1 MPSSGKA
8 REIGKSVVR
17 RSGDSKSTKHSPH
30 PAKSHE
36 LARPLL
42 LGHRGASKYA
52 PENTPAA
59 FELALQHGCDGFEF
73 DIRYTGDAR
82 CVVCHDPLHKRR
94 RIVRRTFVEL
104 ELPAGE
110 QIIREY
116 SERAYLDVEL
126 KVQGEIAT
134 VVEALGEIDVG
145 RFVISSFL
153 PDVLTSIGGRY
164 PKLPLGLICE
174 NFRQLRRWS
183 SLPIVA
189 VMLHR
194 ELASQDLVEELHASG
209 KQVFVWTVNRERQ
222 MRRFAER
229 GIDGIISDD
238 TKLLVRTLRP
248 QRSIG
253 QVEQ

>member
-1 MPSSGKA
+1 M
-8 REIGKSVVR
+8 IG
-17 RSGDSKSTKHSPH
+17 RSGDSKSQKRSTHRSKPR
-30 PAKSHE
+30 E

-59 FELALQHGCDGFEF
+59 FDLALQHGCDGFEF
-73 DIRYTGDAR
+73 DIRYTCDAR
-82 CVVCHDPLHKRR
+82 GVVCHDPLYKRR
-94 RIVRRTFVEL
+94 RIDRRTFLEL
-104 ELPAGE
+104 KLPAGE
-110 QIIREY
+110 EIIRDY
-116 SERAYLDVEL
+116 AKRAYLDVEL

-134 VVEALGEIDVG
+134 VLEALGEIDVT

-153 PDVLTSIGGRY
+153 PDVLTSVSARY
-164 PKLPLGLICE
+164 PTLPLGLICE
-174 NFRQLRRWS
+174 TFRHLRRWP

-194 ELASQDLVEELHASG
+194 KLVSRDLVEELHASG

-222 MRRFAER
+222 MREFAER

-238 TKLLVRTLRP
+238 TKLLVQTLRP
-248 QRSIG
+248 ERVGVIRSS
-253 QVEQ
+253 